1 MTTPSKVTLP
11 HLFINRS
18 HPYMHT
24 KEVLEV
30 KIANI
35 LKPKIENFQ
44 RPGTGMRWGVWG
56 EIGG

>member
-1 MTTPSKVTLP
+1 
-11 HLFINRS
+11 
-18 HPYMHT
+18 MHT